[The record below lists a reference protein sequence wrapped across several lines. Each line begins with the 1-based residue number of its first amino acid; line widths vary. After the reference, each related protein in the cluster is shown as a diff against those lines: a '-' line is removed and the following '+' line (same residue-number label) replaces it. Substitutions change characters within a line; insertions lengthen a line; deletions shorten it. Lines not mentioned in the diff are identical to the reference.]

1 MSKISLVEDTI
12 NRDDINKLAKWLTSG
27 DDIPRLTKGPLTIQL
42 ESKWSAWLGIKNTVF
57 CNSGSSANLLMLWSL
72 VEAKRINKNC
82 KVVVPAI
89 SWATDLSPVIQLG
102 MEPILCDCKM
112 DDLSIDLDDF
122 YKIAKEQKPDV
133 LILVSVLGLAP
144 QMDKIVDICNEFNII
159 LLEDACE
166 SMGTKFK
173 NKKLG
178 TFGLMSSFSTYFGH
192 HISTIE
198 GGFISTNDDE
208 IYEILKCIRSHGW
221 TRDSGNEFVKN
232 QINEWKTNEFDLLY
246 KFYYSGF
253 NMRSTDLQAF
263 IGLGQIDKL
272 DYICNRRNENFH
284 IYNEGLGD
292 FAPIMSQGENFIS
305 NFAYPIISTNREKIV
320 NNLKNNDI
328 EVRPLICGSMG
339 HQPFYVKK
347 YKRVA
352 LKNADMVNKHGMYIP
367 NHQSLTED
375 QINKIITTV
384 RTA

>member
-102 MEPILCDCKM
+102 MEPILCDCNM